1 MLDNLKIGEKV
12 NSKEFIF
19 ENKDIKE
26 ILLKGDIR
34 R

>member
-1 MLDNLKIGEKV
+1 MLDNLKIGERV

-26 ILLKGDIR
+26 NDDIYQ
-34 R
+34 